1 MRIDVKDSTGR
12 RWLTV
17 RVDADRPPTVVRAD
31 DGSGVVRTLDWE
43 RAVDDQGRLRHCPV
57 CGCEHLYVRRAVPT
71 VVGFALVVL
80 AAVLGLV
87 LLGSG
92 LAWLGLV
99 VFGAMVVVE
108 IGLWLWVERQLVCY
122 RCGSV
127 FRGVPGGDQRR
138 RWDAALAAKYPK
150 TSAKPVDVAG
160 DNRASG
166 QTGGVGEVV
175 S

>member
-17 RVDADRPPTVVRAD
+17 RVDADRPPTVVRAE
-31 DGSGVVRTLDWE
+31 DGSGEVRTLDWE
-43 RAVDDQGRLRHCPV
+43 RAVDDEGRLRHCPV
-57 CGCEHLYVRRAVPT
+57 CGCHDLYVRRAVPT

-99 VFGAMVVVE
+99 VFGAMVLVE
-108 IGLWLWVERQLVCY
+108 VGLWLWVERQLVCY

-127 FRGVPGGDQRR
+127 FRGVPGGDRR
-138 RWDAALAAKYPK
+138 RRGGRGGAA
-150 TSAKPVDVAG
+150 
-160 DNRASG
+160 
-166 QTGGVGEVV
+166 GERRPA
-175 S
+175 